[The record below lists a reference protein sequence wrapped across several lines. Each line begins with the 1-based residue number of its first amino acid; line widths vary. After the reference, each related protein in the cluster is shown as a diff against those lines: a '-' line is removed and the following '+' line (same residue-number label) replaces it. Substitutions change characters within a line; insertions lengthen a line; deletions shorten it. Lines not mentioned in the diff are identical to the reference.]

1 MFLIIIFIA
10 ALAIFLFS
18 MDISWSNVL
27 SGDRND
33 LVFEGRNQ
41 QYGAYKLRREH
52 HVNLMIALFLSVG
65 VIGGGMALLGQFVKH
80 GGKITPPQSNISI
93 IPFTI
98 QPEEIEKK
106 PEQEEKE
113 ETQKKAEPSEPAGGE
128 EHREVTVVENGS
140 TKSAKS
146 DEDLTR
152 KQIGDGGEGP
162 DGPIAPII
170 TGGGG
175 DGTGLDDEEGGKK
188 KKVHSFVKNRPEF
201 PGGDEALMAYM
212 LSQVRYSEM
221 DKELLVQGT
230 IYLTFIV
237 ETDGSISDVKISRN
251 IRHGD
256 RMGKQAIKAIENMPT
271 WKPGNDGEEPLRV
284 LMTLPLKVELRN

>member
-1 MFLIIIFIA
+1 MFLIIISIA

-27 SGDRND
+27 SGDRNE

-65 VIGGGMALLGQFVKH
+65 VIGGGFALLGQFVKH
-80 GGKITPPQSNISI
+80 GGKITPPQSNFSI
-93 IPFTI
+93 VPITI
-98 QPEEIEKK
+98 QPEEVDEKPK
-106 PEQEEKE
+106 QEEKP
-113 ETQKKAEPSEPAGGE
+113 ETQKKAEPTEPAGGE
-128 EHREVTVVENGS
+128 EHREVTVVDHGP
-140 TKSAKS
+140 TKPTKS
-146 DEDLTR
+146 DEDLTG
-152 KQIGDGGEGP
+152 KPIGDGGEGP
-162 DGPIAPII
+162 DGPIAPI
-170 TGGGG
+170 TVGG
-175 DGTGLDDEEGGKK
+175 DGEGTGTEDEQGTKK

-201 PGGDEALMAYM
+201 PGGDEALMSYM

-237 ETDGSISDVKISRN
+237 EADGSISDVKISRN

-256 RMGKQAIKAIENMPT
+256 RMGKQAIKAIENMPN